1 MPSFH
6 REDECRGGGHE
17 RDGRGGSGC
26 TRHNQQ
32 ERCRAER
39 RDEPAFIN
47 LGRLLNPRFDETGLR
62 IYIYIYT
69 CVAPPTWHVHAW
81 MSVGDDAT
89 AVVLVSR

>member
-1 MPSFH
+1 MS
-6 REDECRGGGHE
+6 EVADMKEMGGE
-17 RDGRGGSGC
+17 EC

-62 IYIYIYT
+62 IYV
-69 CVAPPTWHVHAW
+69 CRSADVARTRVDEC
-81 MSVGDDAT
+81 G
-89 AVVLVSR
+89 